1 MKCVL
6 FLFVLTVLIITGN
19 GFLHSHKTKGINTT
33 DYSVLATVKIYSNLA
48 EIIQPLGRLPL
59 EFSEDDWRDIRPDS
73 VTLVGT
79 NVNITQQSITEKK
92 KSLNNAQVYV
102 RSPSSSNTETKF
114 IRATVI
120 DERRNLVKLID
131 KDISK
136 EPIFLTVP
144 SEHIVYDNEPPQPKY
159 YVNFTYDTTDAVYL
173 SYLRSNLNWKTRYQ
187 LNLFDESKS
196 PVLIAMADIRND
208 GQSKVDI
215 ENAELLG
222 GDINL
227 EIQQQPYV
235 PQAAYRH
242 RFMAEEAAGFS
253 SDAAP
258 PSVGQGEEVAGLYV
272 FPINQAFSIDAKTN
286 YLLPMFR
293 PRVTIERYTSISKHF
308 PGAGTFTGKA
318 ERSYR
323 LSSDRFLSHGN
334 CVLRE
339 YDRLVGETSL
349 PDLAAKDKHEFSI
362 GKDADVVYKENVTL
376 ISTHTYNETSIR
388 RLSIPA
394 QVRTETVYSVTILLK
409 NFKKNRPVKVEY
421 QQHIDGQSL
430 KLAAPATIFTQQG
443 SVVKGALTLAADE
456 EKLVS
461 YKFELINFISLN

>member
-19 GFLHSHKTKGINTT
+19 GFLHSHKTKGTNTT
-33 DYSVLATVKIYSNLA
+33 EYSVLANVKIYSNLA

-120 DERRNLVKLID
+120 DEIRNLVKLTD

-136 EPIFLTVP
+136 EPIFFTVP
-144 SEHIVYDNEPPQPKY
+144 AGHIVYDNEPPQSKY

-227 EIQQQPYV
+227 EMHQQPYV
-235 PQAAYRH
+235 PQAAYH
-242 RFMAEEAAGFS
+242 RQFMAQGPAGFS
-253 SDAAP
+253 SDAVP

-293 PRVTIERYTSISKHF
+293 PKITIERYGLIRKPF
-308 PGAGTFTGKA
+308 FGGAGSSNGKA
-318 ERSYR
+318 QRSYR
-323 LSSDRFLSHGN
+323 LSSDRFLSRGN
-334 CVLRE
+334 CIIRE
-339 YDRLVGETSL
+339 YDRVVGETLL
-349 PDLAAKDKHEFSI
+349 PDLAAKDKYEFSI
-362 GKDADVVYKENVTL
+362 GQDADIVYKENVTL
-376 ISTHTYNETSIR
+376 ISSRSYNETIR
-388 RLSIPA
+388 SGSKDFEERTLSTYI
-394 QVRTETVYSVTILLK
+394 INLLLK
-409 NFKKNRPVKVEY
+409 NFKKNRSVIVEY
-421 QQHIDGQSL
+421 KYEIYARSVKLITNNTGFLQDGSFI
-430 KLAAPATIFTQQG
+430 KSIM
-443 SVVKGALTLAADE
+443 TLSADD
-456 EKLVS
+456 EKLLS
-461 YKFELINFISLN
+461 YKIEVIN

>member
-19 GFLHSHKTKGINTT
+19 GFLHSHKPKGTNTT
-33 DYSVLATVKIYSNLA
+33 DYSVLANVKIYSNLA

-79 NVNITQQSITEKK
+79 NVTVTQQSITEKK

-120 DERRNLVKLID
+120 DERRNLVKLTD

-144 SEHIVYDNEPPQPKY
+144 SEYIVYDNEPPQSKY

-227 EIQQQPYV
+227 EIQQQSYV
-235 PQAAYRH
+235 PQAAYHH
-242 RFMAEEAAGFS
+242 RFMAQGAASFS
-253 SDAAP
+253 SDAVP
-258 PSVGQGEEVAGLYV
+258 PSVGQGEEIAGLYV

-293 PRVTIERYTSISKHF
+293 PRVTIERYNSISKHF
-308 PGAGTFTGKA
+308 PGAGSSTGKA
-318 ERSYR
+318 QRSYR

-362 GKDADVVYKENVTL
+362 GKDADVVYKENVTM
-376 ISTHTYNETSIR
+376 ISTVTYNETSIR
-388 RLSIPA
+388 RVSIPV
-394 QVRTETVYSVTILLK
+394 QVRTETIYSVTILLK

-421 QQHIDGQSL
+421 QQNIHGQSL
-430 KLAAPATIFTQQG
+430 KLVAPATIFTQQG
-443 SVVKGALTLAADE
+443 LAVKGAVTLAADE

-461 YKFELINFISLN
+461 YKFELIN